1 MKATHSMTDATGWND
16 EQTAAKTLGY
26 TQVTWDDA
34 SGQETEPS
42 SVDKYWD
49 ELTTEE
55 KSGAVDLGFTAKT
68 WDNESGKEKQPA
80 SEYKTWA
87 ELNVC
92 GKFVPSSQLLHTS
105 DWSSNTQ

>member
-1 MKATHSMTDATGWND
+1 MTACVFAFLAGCQN
-16 EQTAAKTLGY
+16 ELVAAKALGY
-26 TQVTWDDA
+26 SQLSWDD
-34 SGQETEPS
+34 
-42 SVDKYWD
+42 
-49 ELTTEE
+49 
-55 KSGAVDLGFTAKT
+55 KSGNETKPASDNKDWSELSHDERVAAMTLGFTGKT

>member
-1 MKATHSMTDATGWND
+1 M
-16 EQTAAKTLGY
+16 GY

-42 SVDKYWD
+42 SADKAWD

-55 KSGAVDLGFTAKT
+55 KSAAADLGFTGKT

-92 GKFVPSSQLLHTS
+92 GKFVPSSQARHTS
-105 DWSSNTQ
+105 NWPSNTQ